1 MPVQLHFAQI
11 SSLAHLIAY
20 SRLSHVS
27 RTLSTLPLASTA
39 PYFKSKYV
47 GVTWNRASK
56 NWQAQIGIE
65 GKRTHL
71 GYFLEEDDAAR
82 AFDDRAAPLGRPVN
96 FPAPGQ
102 ALAIKRGAHGI
113 VSRYTGVC
121 WNAWHSKWRADIKI
135 NDKLVNLGNFADE
148 ETAARTYDQQAGPL
162 GRPVNFPTCDDHKQ
176 ARKGG
181 ASKYEGV
188 RWNYSENVWEAFGVK
203 HGESLSLGCFQSEE
217 DAARAVD
224 NHFVVDLSLPRKHFP
239 EESELRQASVA
250 KASQYVGIT
259 RSPKSKRWCA
269 AIGHNGKQVYLGSF
283 DNEEEAARAYD
294 ERAIALGK
302 PVNFPKD
309 GQTQAIKRGTSKF
322 RGVVKR
328 GKKWEACINVDG
340 QRKFLGYFKREEEA
354 ARKFDEAA
362 GPLGRAVNFPI
373 KSVAECTP
381 MTSAS

>member
-1 MPVQLHFAQI
+1 M
-11 SSLAHLIAY
+11 SSLAQLFAKLKLDPIA
-20 SRLSHVS
+20 

-71 GYFLEEDDAAR
+71 GYFPKEVDAAR
-82 AFDDRAAPLGRPVN
+82 AFDARAAPLGRPVN

-102 ALAIKRGAHGI
+102 ALAMKRGAHGI
-113 VSRYTGVC
+113 FSRYTGVS
-121 WNAWHSKWRADIKI
+121 WHARHSKWRADIKV
-135 NDKLVNLGNFADE
+135 NDKLVNLGNFMDE
-148 ETAARTYDQQAGPL
+148 EAAARAYDEHAGSL
-162 GRPVNFPTCDDHKQ
+162 GRPVNFPSNDDHKQ
-176 ARKGG
+176 ARKGR

-188 RWNYSENVWEAFGVK
+188 FWNYGEQVWEAFGVK
-203 HGESLSLGCFQSEE
+203 HGESLSLGCFESEE
-217 DAARAVD
+217 EAARAVD

-239 EESELRQASVA
+239 ETSELRQASVA

-269 AIGHNGKQVYLGSF
+269 AIGHNGKQVYLGTF
-283 DNEEEAARAYD
+283 DSEEEAAHAYD
-294 ERAIALGK
+294 ERARALGK
-302 PVNFPKD
+302 PVNFPRE
-309 GQTQAIKRGTSKF
+309 GQTQAIKRGTSRY

-340 QRKFLGYFKREEEA
+340 HRKFLGNFKSEEEA

-362 GPLGRAVNFPI
+362 GPLGRAVNFPL
-373 KSVAECTP
+373 KSVADCKP
-381 MTSAS
+381 FMSVS